1 MAYSLRIVGALAITA
16 FLAPIAATAQQ
27 PVSTDPI
34 SNPSQHLADAGKQ
47 LDSIP
52 NKVASDAKEPL
63 GDLRKHF
70 AELDKAYRA
79 QGNGIGQPI
88 LAESAA
94 TPAAQADQA
103 KQEAPLVWQDIFSVV
118 ERDLALL
125 IGGGAITEA
134 TPSTPPSTA
143 PAAPP
148 KPAADTPDPTTAAP
162 ETPVAS
168 ATPAGTPHGV
178 APGVAEDVTTLTDVE
193 GSGKVN
199 ENGLEG
205 SGPCDPRSARPI
217 PGAVGAVLRVDDGRL
232 ACGPHAT
239 K

>member
-1 MAYSLRIVGALAITA
+1 MAYSLRIVRALAIAA

-52 NKVASDAKEPL
+52 NKVAGDAKEPL
-63 GDLRKHF
+63 ADLRKHF

-88 LAESAA
+88 LAEGAA
-94 TPAAQADQA
+94 TPVSQADLA
-103 KQEAPLVWQDIFSVV
+103 KQEAPLVWQDVFSVV

-134 TPSTPPSTA
+134 TPSIPPTA
-143 PAAPP
+143 PAAPAR
-148 KPAADTPDPTTAAP
+148 PAAGTPDPTTAP
-162 ETPVAS
+162 P
-168 ATPAGTPHGV
+168 ATPPQV
-178 APGVAEDVTTLTDVE
+178 APGLAENPTPLADMVI
-193 GSGKVN
+193 SNKVN
-199 ENGLEG
+199 ERGLKDL
-205 SGPCDPRSARPI
+205 DPATHT
-217 PGAVGAVLRVDDGRL
+217 ALDQFRVQLELFYASTMGGWRAGL
-232 ACGPHAT
+232 T
-239 K
+239 Q